1 MSKKKPQS
9 RKNKNFKDIFSIK
22 NTLGCGS
29 NGKVKL
35 GINKQSG
42 EKVSIKVIKKKKNE
56 VALEI
61 RKSLK
66 KQIKILKTINHSNL
80 LRFKRCFQ
88 TKHKYYLV
96 SEYIAGEE
104 LLDLLNTCIR
114 FKNNFARKIFIQLV
128 NAIHHCHNLG
138 IVHLDIKLE
147 NIIVNQNGNIQLI
160 DFDVATFTQK
170 NRLLKT
176 FCGSPLYQAPEIV
189 SKQAYN
195 GKKVDIWCLGVVLY
209 TMLCGKHPFREGE
222 RVLPKNLHFPSYL
235 NFDVISLIK
244 KLLKLNPKKRITT
257 EKILEH
263 KWINK
268 ASNEQKSNDNNSN
281 NIFNENQNLMIKNE
295 LLDFQTKKITKRR
308 NSLLLN
314 NEKNFIQKNEN
325 DLINIDRCG
334 NDNNS
339 RNIKDNKYLDQ
350 SGIISQKNNVGVNK
364 NENNAGI
371 KN

>member
-1 MSKKKPQS
+1 MSKKKSPS
-9 RKNKNFKDIFSIK
+9 RKNKNFKDLFYIK

-42 EKVSIKVIKKKKNE
+42 EKVSIKVIKKKQND
-56 VALEI
+56 VAVEI

-66 KQIKILKTINHSNL
+66 KQIKILKTINHSNVL
-80 LRFKRCFQ
+80 HFKRCFQ

-96 SEYIAGEE
+96 SEYIDGEE
-104 LLDLLNTCIR
+104 LLALLNTCIR

-128 NAIHHCHNLG
+128 NAIHHCHNLD
-138 IVHLDIKLE
+138 IAHLDIKLE
-147 NIIVNQNGNIQLI
+147 NIIVTKNGNIQLI

-189 SKQAYN
+189 SKQAYD

-209 TMLCGKHPFREGE
+209 TMLCGKHPFREGG

-235 NFDVISLIK
+235 KFDVISLIK

-268 ASNEQKSNDNNSN
+268 TRNEQKLNDNNKNN
-281 NIFNENQNLMIKNE
+281 NIVNRNRNFLIKNE
-295 LLDFQTKKITKRR
+295 LLDIKTKKITERED
-308 NSLLLN
+308 SLILN
-314 NEKNFIQKNEN
+314 NQKNFIQKNKN
-325 DLINIDRCG
+325 DLINIDRSG
-334 NDNNS
+334 NDNNII
-339 RNIKDNKYLDQ
+339 NIRDNNININNQSLDH
-350 SGIISQKNNVGVNK
+350 SKIISQKK
-364 NENNAGI
+364 
-371 KN
+371 